1 MISGLLH
8 AKYYF
13 CPMKRTMVNKW
24 VFVLTFQLFV
34 LFSHAQLNI
43 NHYMRVGE
51 TRIAIGNYVGAI
63 EYFNIVI
70 RFKPYMPEP
79 YFFRGVA
86 KHMLEDFH
94 GAIIDYEKAIEIK
107 PYYPDAYTRLGMA
120 YHALNDYDSAIKN
133 YNKALELDPLN
144 EGVYNNRGIAKI
156 SKRDV
161 EGALLDYNKALEIN
175 PGSTNTLMNRS
186 NAKIIKGDIKGAIQ
200 DLNQV
205 IIIRPHFAGAYLN
218 RGLARFE
225 LNDYASAMRDF
236 DECINLEPEN
246 ALAYNNRG
254 IIKQKLEDYNGAIMD
269 YDMSIQLDPGMANA
283 YFNRAMAR
291 EVLKRPGFESDYQI
305 AAELNPQYDLS
316 KYTVRNEPSARQTSA
331 KNQNKPQ
338 NQTASNAG
346 NQVTSQPADSIA
358 SLEKGKNR
366 EDEIKRR
373 RRLNLIVSDNRN
385 LQREKPSDPNDP
397 FIQNRSIQVELQPIF
412 MVAAY
417 DKNSVNYERLQ
428 YYNADIEALN
438 IANNYNP
445 MLTITN
451 KILTDDQK
459 MFQNFILYFNEKIRI
474 SGNGLNYL
482 NRGIFNCLTDNYN
495 QALSDLNKAVELNP
509 ASATA
514 YLTRANC
521 RLKMTERIESL
532 SPLQGNVPVTGKT
545 EAATRSPGSKI
556 IMGNSDYDLI
566 LADYSQSVKL
576 QPEFFFGYYN
586 RAFIYLKLGNYP
598 LAMDDLNKAIAM
610 EADFAEAYYNR
621 GLTKIYLNDTQGG
634 ALDLSKAGELGL
646 VEAYSVIKR
655 YCN

>member
-1 MISGLLH
+1 
-8 AKYYF
+8 
-13 CPMKRTMVNKW
+13 MVRKW
-24 VFVLTFQLFV
+24 VCILTFQFLV
-34 LFSHAQLNI
+34 LHSFAQLNI
-43 NHYMRVGE
+43 SHYMRVGE
-51 TRIAIGNYVGAI
+51 TRISIGNYVGAI

-120 YHALNDYDSAIKN
+120 YHALNDFDSAIKN
-133 YNKALELDPLN
+133 YNRALELDPLN

-156 SKRDV
+156 SKKDV

-200 DLNQV
+200 DLNQ
-205 IIIRPHFAGAYLN
+205 IITIRPHFAGAYLN
-218 RGLARFE
+218 RGLSRFE
-225 LNDYASAMRDF
+225 LKDYASAMRDF
-236 DECINLEPEN
+236 DQCISLEPEN

-254 IIKQKLEDYNGAIMD
+254 IVKQKLEDYNGAIMD
-269 YDMSIQLDPGMANA
+269 YDMAIQLDPGMANS

-291 EVLKRPGFESDYQI
+291 EILKRPGFESDYQI

-316 KYTVRNEPSARQTSA
+316 KYTIRNDAPPKQTTA
-331 KNQNKPQ
+331 VNQNNQNNPR

-346 NQVTSQPADSIA
+346 SQVTPLPNDSI
-358 SLEKGKNR
+358 STLEKEKSR
-366 EDEIKRR
+366 EEEIKRR

-385 LQREKPSDPNDP
+385 LQQEKPADPNDP
-397 FIQNRSIQVELQPIF
+397 FIQNRSIQVELQPVF

-417 DKNSVNYERLQ
+417 DKNSVNYDRLQ

-451 KILTDDQK
+451 KVLADDQL
-459 MFQNFILYFNEKIRI
+459 MFQNFILYFNEKIKI

-495 QALSDLNKAVELNP
+495 LALSDLNKAVELNP
-509 ASATA
+509 ASAVA
-514 YLTRANC
+514 YLSRANC
-521 RLKMTERIESL
+521 RLKMTEKIESL
-532 SPLQGNVPVTGKT
+532 SPLQGNVPVAGKP
-545 EAATRSPGSKI
+545 AANTRSQGSKTVL
-556 IMGNSDYDLI
+556 GTSDYDLI
-566 LADYSQSVKL
+566 LADYNQSVKI
-576 QPEFFFGYYN
+576 QSDFFFGYFN

-598 LAMDDLNKAIAM
+598 LAMEDLNKAIAL
-610 EADFAEAYYNR
+610 EKEFAEAYYNR
-621 GLTKIYLNDTQGG
+621 GLTKIYLNDTRGG

>member
-1 MISGLLH
+1 
-8 AKYYF
+8 
-13 CPMKRTMVNKW
+13 MVKKW
-24 VFVLTFQLFV
+24 GCVLTLQLFV
-34 LFSHAQLNI
+34 LLSHAQLNI

-94 GAIIDYEKAIEIK
+94 GAILDYEQAIEIK
-107 PYYPDAYTRLGMA
+107 PYYSDAYTRLGMA
-120 YHALNDYDSAIKN
+120 YHALNDFDSAIKN
-133 YNKALELDPLN
+133 YNKALELDPVN

-156 SKRDV
+156 SKKDV
-161 EGALLDYNKALEIN
+161 EGAIVDYNKALEIN

-205 IIIRPHFAGAYLN
+205 IVIRPHFAGAYLN

-225 LNDYASAMRDF
+225 LNDYASAIRDF
-236 DECINLEPEN
+236 DQCIRLEPEN

-254 IIKQKLEDYNGAIMD
+254 IIKQKLEDYNGAVMD
-269 YDMSIQLDPGMANA
+269 YDMAIQLDPGSANA

-305 AAELNPQYDLS
+305 AADLNPQYDLS
-316 KYTVRNEPSARQTSA
+316 KYTVRNEQAANQSSA
-331 KNQNKPQ
+331 KTRKNTQ

-346 NQVTSQPADSIA
+346 NQVDPQLNDSIV
-358 SLEKGKNR
+358 SLEKEKSK
-366 EDEIKRR
+366 EEEIKRR

-385 LQREKPSDPNDP
+385 IQRDKPSDPEDP
-397 FIQNRSIQVELQPIF
+397 FIQNRNIQVELQPIF

-417 DKNSVNYERLQ
+417 
-428 YYNADIEALN
+428 
-438 IANNYNP
+438 YNP

-451 KILTDDQK
+451 NIQMDDQK
-459 MFQNFILYFNEKIRI
+459 MFQNYILYFNEKIRI
-474 SGNGLNYL
+474 AGNSLNYL
-482 NRGIFNCLTDNYN
+482 NRGIFNCLTDSYN
-495 QALSDLNKAVELNP
+495 QALSDLNKAVELDP
-509 ASATA
+509 SSVTA
-514 YLTRANC
+514 YLSRANC
-521 RLKMTERIESL
+521 RLRMTEKIESL
-532 SPLQGNVPVTGKT
+532 SPLQGNVTVTGKT
-545 EAATRSPGSKI
+545 GGKNQSPGSKTI
-556 IMGNSDYDLI
+556 KGTSDYDLI

-576 QPEFFFGYYN
+576 QPEFFFGYFN
-586 RAFIYLKLGNYP
+586 RAFVNLKLGNYQ
-598 LAMDDLNKAIAM
+598 LAMEDLNKAIAL
-610 EADFAEAYYNR
+610 ESEFAEAYYNR

-646 VEAYSVIKR
+646 AEAYSIIKR